1 MRRLRE
7 AIMCMYVYI
16 YIHIHYIHSN
26 SLCVCA
32 MVKRWRMVYGHLTIG
47 ISDKGYI
54 NPYEWMTI
62 HPDGHIIQLC
72 PWHPRKCPAIQKKIQ
87 LACPNMFNQ
96 YQLGCTFESGWIYH
110 DIIQKGKVVW
120 GSNPFSWIFMLNGG
134 LFLMFHEGLSQC
146 VAITVT
152 LKIWPVRL
160 ETNRAWS
167 FVDLHR
173 RWSNIC
179 ASDLPKS
186 IIYIYIYIYIWY
198 IYIHMTIYA
207 CFMSELPSTSIV
219 SFSPPKWPTFN
230 WQMLMKPSARWPCLR
245 IGYGANKAMDYNFI
259 FPLTWT
265 KNGALGVR
273 FPKCHIKLWSVLLSH
288 LIYVSGVILQCQI
301 WTCLS
306 HLYPICG

>member
-1 MRRLRE
+1 
-7 AIMCMYVYI
+7 
-16 YIHIHYIHSN
+16 
-26 SLCVCA
+26 

-186 IIYIYIYIYIWY
+186 IIYIYTYIYIYIWQYTHVSCPSYLQHPSWVFHHQSGPPSIDKCWWNHQQDGLVWELDTVPIKPWITTSFSHWHEPKMGPWGWDSPNVISSCGQFYYPIWFMFPGLSCSVKSELVYPIYIQFVVKYIPYY
-198 IYIHMTIYA
+198 IYIHIY
-207 CFMSELPSTSIV
+207 I
-219 SFSPPKWPTFN
+219 
-230 WQMLMKPSARWPCLR
+230 
-245 IGYGANKAMDYNFI
+245 I
-259 FPLTWT
+259 
-265 KNGALGVR
+265 
-273 FPKCHIKLWSVLLSH
+273 
-288 LIYVSGVILQCQI
+288 IYVFV
-301 WTCLS
+301 
-306 HLYPICG
+306 HLFIYSVS